1 MDPTLLLNRPVV
13 KPRIVAKITKF
24 NNLVEVSTEARK
36 SSTKLRKVFEKG
48 SYQKKTQLSVLNR
61 YKKRLETI
69 QKQNDRSFRKKQRVK
84 VKLPDIK
91 KYVGNFFTPGS
102 ADDPLKAIGALAAFK
117 AVQKGSK
124 GDWGGALAS
133 GLVAAGLTLG
143 PSLLGFGAGAL
154 MGRGGRGGGV
164 GPEVGVTP
172 PKPLKPG
179 SISRLNA
186 SQARFIQG
194 SANIGDRARLIR
206 RGTISPTGAFS
217 RGGPEQMAK
226 YGADTSKVGKAFGR
240 FGKAI
245 IPGVGA
251 AVGAI
256 DAGLR
261 TSEGDYTGAKIA
273 GTSATL
279 DALAAASAATGI
291 GLPVA
296 GLLSIASFALDV
308 TNLVRDLS
316 GSSEKEAL
324 ANKSQQN
331 RLKQQTEKQKQA
343 VEGKKEE
350 GGALTFR
357 KTLNGYEK
365 AVNKFEEFVKGFK
378 GGMGMGGEQSGVI
391 ETGNRG
397 LTTGESL
404 QDLEATGGEVPG
416 RPDSAYGPR
425 GGRLHKGND
434 YNRSVGTPISI
445 IQPGTV
451 TVADMNYDPSG
462 WGAVVEIRH
471 QDGSISR
478 YAHLSQINVAA
489 GTQVSPGQVIGKVGG
504 APGAPGSGNSTGAHL
519 HFEYENGSGRID
531 PTAIAPR
538 IFRFGGDVRVK
549 QQSIQPQPPGS
560 RPSTAAQL
568 RAIGQSDA
576 ASLLERQQPPAPRRP
591 PSITPPPRTPRPVG
605 SFLPYQQGSQQ
616 QVTAFYP
623 VSQPQQQPMPSEDVP
638 MMMTGP
644 SEQQLLNSFYK
655 RVLLNTV

>member
-154 MGRGGRGGGV
+154 MSRGGRGGGV

-316 GSSEKEAL
+316 GASEKEAL

-378 GGMGMGGEQSGVI
+378 GGMGETLEQSQARAAKVENLIGDQDII
-391 ETGNRG
+391 EEPGHEFTNYTAQYLTGDPNSPAYDESHGTSSNYHDHIAFNDREMAIRAYQYLESKG
-397 LTTGESL
+397 LDVTEFQGFDPVGGHSNGSYHYSGL
-404 QDLEATGGEVPG
+404 AFDVPGYQWGATG
-416 RPDSAYGPR
+416 
-425 GGRLHKGND
+425 
-434 YNRSVGTPISI
+434 PID
-445 IQPGTV
+445 Q
-451 TVADMNYDPSG
+451 
-462 WGAVVEIRH
+462 RH
-471 QDGSISR
+471 
-478 YAHLSQINVAA
+478 Y
-489 GTQVSPGQVIGKVGG
+489 
-504 APGAPGSGNSTGAHL
+504 
-519 HFEYENGSGRID
+519 NGSRLVRKYLND
-531 PTAIAPR
+531 FFQKEKQENPNLSSKNSSSQRKRNPT
-538 IFRFGGDVRVK
+538 
-549 QQSIQPQPPGS
+549 QPQPPGS

-568 RAIGQSDA
+568 RAIGQSGA